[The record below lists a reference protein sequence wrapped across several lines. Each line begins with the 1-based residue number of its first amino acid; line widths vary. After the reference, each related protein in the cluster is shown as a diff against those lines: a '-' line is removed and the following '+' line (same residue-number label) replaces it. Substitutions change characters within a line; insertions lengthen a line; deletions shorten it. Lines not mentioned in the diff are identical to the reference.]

1 MKSVNS
7 HRLKPW
13 LNPSNSRIINLED
26 DKDSM
31 EPPSK
36 KKEWVLGL
44 STEDRQIIEKGGMLN
59 DKHINAAHKLLQKKF
74 PQCGGCQSSLLSQN
88 QGFNALVKEGEGL
101 SLNSIFCM
109 DMHLCTLFVLLCR
122 CPNTS

>member
-1 MKSVNS
+1 
-7 HRLKPW
+7 
-13 LNPSNSRIINLED
+13 
-26 DKDSM
+26 M

-44 STEDRQIIEKGGMLN
+44 STENRQIIEKGGMLN

-74 PQCGGCQSSLLSQN
+74 PQCEGCQSSLLSQN
-88 QGFNALVKEGEGL
+88 EGFNALVKEGEGL

-109 DMHLCTLFVLLCR
+109 DMHLCTLFVLLFR